1 MVLPAFGG
9 DTTSPRWPKPIG
21 TNKSISRGA
30 IGLGPVSSVIRLLGW
45 IGVSFSN
52 GVCEVANLSEFFHMF
67 VSKIEVDVCISVSY
81 VGYRVVKTSLIL
93 PIHHWK

>member
-9 DTTSPRWPKPIG
+9 DTTSPRCPKPIG

-30 IGLGPVSSVIRLLGW
+30 IGAGPVSSVMCLLGW

-52 GVCEVANLSEFFHMF
+52 GVRDVAKVLGSFFVFGLIM
-67 VSKIEVDVCISVSY
+67 EVDDFLQCI
-81 VGYRVVKTSLIL
+81 I
-93 PIHHWK
+93 